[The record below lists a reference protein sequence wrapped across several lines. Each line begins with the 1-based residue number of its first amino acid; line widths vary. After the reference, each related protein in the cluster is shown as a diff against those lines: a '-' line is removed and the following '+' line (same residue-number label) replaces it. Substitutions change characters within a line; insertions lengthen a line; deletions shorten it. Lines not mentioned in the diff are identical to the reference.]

1 MSKRAFDHVLII
13 MFENQYR
20 GYVLQ
25 NPYMANLAE
34 QGIELTNSFGVMHP
48 SQTNYITSIAGE
60 LCDVSDDDAPS
71 PLLKQQT
78 IVDLIEAS
86 PYQLRWKAYMDS
98 YIADN
103 NPWQPEGFTP
113 TDHYPYVIKHNP
125 FSSFENIVTN
135 QQRWQKIDNEAGFW
149 RDLLNNN
156 LPEYAWFTPNMWND
170 GHYLAGTTND
180 TCNGERAP
188 VLVDQQANWLKSF
201 FAGLNFPGPNSKLPP
216 NTLVVVTYDEADFEA
231 FFDKG
236 KKYTYD
242 GPNQIYTV
250 LLGDNIPPGK
260 EHQGYNHYSLLKTIE
275 KNFNLGSLH
284 KNDHEANWFQ
294 FLWGKSFAW
303 QQPEKSCLGR
313 VKQFTACGFE
323 QQLLFVAQE
332 EDNSL
337 TYRSLT
343 YRNIK
348 GHEDDLNRVQA
359 LPLAEN
365 AGQAFAL
372 AANDRQA
379 LLVYSD
385 TDGLLQVLSY
395 SLTTGWVPAQ
405 IPAKE
410 PVRQL
415 DLVALPDN
423 SGFMLVYQTQAGS
436 LFSSRFSGSS
446 ADDSATDTNG
456 PWQTPEKLCHIIN
469 TPTAQGPVTVNS
481 NISAPFKLARLGASI
496 LLIYSQPHSNN
507 LSCLS
512 YNTADFN
519 KVNVKTSAYSG
530 PYDDYTVNAWS
541 ASSFDLN
548 VFGETRPAA
557 TPVTPIITPEAEPEP
572 TEQTLAA
579 NGQFALQTL
588 DGVIHLL
595 HNAGDNP
602 QLLSSTFSIG
612 GTLTPGLP
620 VSYQPDAPG
629 EENTSDGYGTLF
641 EAGWSRVE
649 PVGNIVRDNNT
660 AIAMAN
666 FNEQLWLFYQ
676 PLGQD
681 GISICRGDYRSEQ
694 HIKDKTKESEHEQ

>member
-1 MSKRAFDHVLII
+1 MDNRAFDHVLII

-25 NPYMANLAE
+25 NPYMANLAQ

-48 SQTNYITSIAGE
+48 SQTNYISSIAGE

-86 PYQLRWKAYMDS
+86 PRQLRWKAYMDS

-103 NPWQPEGFTP
+103 NPWQPENFTP

-135 QQRWQKIDNEAGFW
+135 KQRWQQIDNEAGFW
-149 RDLLNNN
+149 RDLLNDN

-170 GHYLAGTTND
+170 GHYLAGTTDD

-188 VLVDQQANWLKSF
+188 VLVDQQASWLKSF
-201 FAGLNFPGPNSKLPP
+201 FAGLNFPGPHSKLPP

-242 GPNQIYTV
+242 GPNQVYTV
-250 LLGDNIPPGK
+250 LLGDNIRPGK

-275 KNFNLGSLH
+275 KNFNLGSLN
-284 KNDHEANWFQ
+284 KNDRDANYFQ

-303 QQPEKSCLGR
+303 QPPRESGLSK
-313 VKQFTACGFE
+313 VKQFDACSFNK
-323 QQLLFVAQE
+323 QLLFVALEHNNQ
-332 EDNSL
+332 L
-337 TYRSLT
+337 TYRLMCGDMCGEET
-343 YRNIK
+343 N
-348 GHEDDLNRVQA
+348 LARVQA
-359 LPLAEN
+359 LPLADN
-365 AGQAFAL
+365 VGQAFAL
-372 AANDRQA
+372 AANDQQA
-379 LLVYSD
+379 LLVYGD
-385 TDGLLQVLSY
+385 TDGLLKVLSY
-395 SLTTGWVPAQ
+395 DLATDWRSVATPAPEADNKQTQ
-405 IPAKE
+405 I
-410 PVRQL
+410 RQL

-423 SGFMLVYQTQAGS
+423 AGFLLVYQTRAGS
-436 LFSSRFSGSS
+436 LFGSRFSG
-446 ADDSATDTNG
+446 APENA
-456 PWQTPEKLCHIIN
+456 WQAPEKLCHIIN
-469 TPTAQGPVTVNS
+469 TPIALGSVPVPVTVNS

-496 LLIYSQPHSNN
+496 LLVYSLPHSNH

-512 YNTADFN
+512 YNTAEFN
-519 KVNVKTSAYSG
+519 KVKVKTSAYSG

-541 ASSFDLN
+541 ASSFTLN
-548 VFGETRPAA
+548 VFGETPPAA
-557 TPVTPIITPEAEPEP
+557 SQLITPEQEPEP
-572 TEQTLAA
+572 TEQGLVA

-629 EENTSDGYGTLF
+629 KENTSDGYGTLF
-641 EAGWSRVE
+641 EAGWSQVE
-649 PVGNIVRDNNT
+649 PVRHIIRDQDSP
-660 AIAMAN
+660 IAMAN
-666 FNEQLWLFYQ
+666 FNDQLWLFYQ
-676 PLGQD
+676 GQ
-681 GISICRGDYRSEQ
+681 GQESINICRGGYHHKAEQ
-694 HIKDKTKESEHEQ
+694 ADT

>member
-1 MSKRAFDHVLII
+1 MNNRAFDHVLII

-25 NPYMANLAE
+25 NPYMASLAE

-48 SQTNYITSIAGE
+48 SQTNYISSIAGE
-60 LCDVSDDDAPS
+60 LCDVSDDNAPS
-71 PLLKQQT
+71 PLLTQQT

-86 PYQLRWKAYMDS
+86 PGQLRWKAYMDS

-103 NPWQPEGFTP
+103 NPWQPENFTP

-125 FSSFENIVTN
+125 FSSFENIVTSR
-135 QQRWQKIDNEAGFW
+135 QRWQKIDNEAGFW

-156 LPEYAWFTPNMWND
+156 LPEYAWFTPNMWHD
-170 GHYLAGTTND
+170 GHYLAGTTDD

-188 VLVDQQANWLKSF
+188 VLVDQQASWLKSF

-242 GPNQIYTV
+242 GPNQVYTL
-250 LLGDNIPPGK
+250 LLGDNIRPGK

-275 KNFNLGSLH
+275 KNFNLSSLN
-284 KNDHEANWFQ
+284 KNDRDANWFQ
-294 FLWGKSFAW
+294 FLWHKSFRW
-303 QQPEKSCLGR
+303 QQPGKSHLSK
-313 VKQFTACGFE
+313 VKQFDACSFGK
-323 QQLLFVAQE
+323 QLLFVALE
-332 EDNSL
+332 HNNRL
-337 TYRSLT
+337 TYRSLGGDET
-343 YRNIK
+343 
-348 GHEDDLNRVQA
+348 DLNRVQA

-372 AANDRQA
+372 AANNKQT
-379 LLVYSD
+379 LLVYGD

-395 SLTTGWVPAQ
+395 DLASGWLSITAPATENKQEQ
-405 IPAKE
+405 I
-410 PVRQL
+410 RQL
-415 DLVALPDN
+415 ALVALPDN
-423 SGFMLVYQTQAGS
+423 LGFLLVYQTQAGS
-436 LFSSRFSGSS
+436 LFSSRFTPT
-446 ADDSATDTNG
+446 ATANEN
-456 PWQTPEKLCHIIN
+456 PWQAPEKLCHIIN
-469 TPTAQGPVTVNS
+469 PPIARGSVPVAATVNS
-481 NISAPFKLARLGASI
+481 NISAPFKLARLGASV
-496 LLIYSQPHSNN
+496 LLIYSLPHSNH

-541 ASSFDLN
+541 ASSFNLN
-548 VFGETRPAA
+548 VFGESQPAVFPASTPAA
-557 TPVTPIITPEAEPEP
+557 TPEQEPEP
-572 TEQTLAA
+572 TEQGLVAD
-579 NGQFALQTL
+579 GQFALQTL

-595 HNAGDNP
+595 HNAKENP

-612 GTLTPGLP
+612 GTLTPGRP
-620 VSYQPDAPG
+620 VSYQPDAPDK
-629 EENTSDGYGTLF
+629 ENTSNGYGTLF
-641 EAGWSRVE
+641 EAGWSQVE
-649 PVGNIVRDNNT
+649 PVENIVRDQHGP
-660 AIAMAN
+660 IAMAH

-676 PLGQD
+676 PLGQES
-681 GISICRGDYRSEQ
+681 INICRGGYQR
-694 HIKDKTKESEHEQ
+694 KESEHEF